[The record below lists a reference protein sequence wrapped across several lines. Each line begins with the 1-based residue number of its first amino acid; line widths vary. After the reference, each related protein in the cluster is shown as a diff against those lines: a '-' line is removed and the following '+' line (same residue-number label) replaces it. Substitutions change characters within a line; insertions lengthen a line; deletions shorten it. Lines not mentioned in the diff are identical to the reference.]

1 MNIHR
6 IYGWFLPRFR
16 RKRIRCFLETMK
28 PTSTTRMLD
37 VGGYP
42 GNWPEEL
49 FPARITIVNLDC
61 TEGSGGSV
69 RHEMMKGDGCNL
81 QFTDNSFDIAY
92 SNSVIEHLST
102 FEQQQRFASEARRV
116 GRQLWVQTPA
126 RWFPVEPHLIAL
138 FVHYFPKSW
147 QRKLLR
153 YFTIWGLVTKPSK
166 RQVDD
171 FLTEVRLLTFS
182 EMQILFP
189 DCEIRRERFL
199 GLTKAFVAVRLDDSS
214 TR

>member
-1 MNIHR
+1 MNIHTV
-6 IYGWFLPRFR
+6 YGWFLPRFR
-16 RKRIRCFLETMK
+16 RKRMQRFKEAMDPAI
-28 PTSTTRMLD
+28 STRMLD

-49 FPARITIVNLDC
+49 FPAKITIVNLDYS
-61 TEGSGGSV
+61 EGMGKCS

-81 QFTDNSFDIAY
+81 QFADNSFDITY

-102 FEQQQRFASEARRV
+102 FEQQKRFASEARRV
-116 GRQLWVQTPA
+116 GRRLWVQTPA
-126 RWFPVEPHLIAL
+126 RWFPVEPHLIAP
-138 FVHYFPKSW
+138 FVHYLPKSC

-153 YFTIWGLVTKPSK
+153 YFTVWGLVTKPTQ
-166 RQVDD
+166 RQVAD
-171 FLTEVRLLTFS
+171 FLAEVRLLTFG

-199 GLTKAFVAVRLDDSS
+199 GLTKAFVAVRLDVSS
-214 TR
+214 KR

>member
-1 MNIHR
+1 
-6 IYGWFLPRFR
+6 
-16 RKRIRCFLETMK
+16 
-28 PTSTTRMLD
+28 MLD

-61 TEGSGGSV
+61 TEGSGENV

-138 FVHYFPKSW
+138 FVHYFPRSW